1 MKRVLLTG
9 GTGFVGASLARR
21 LLRDGHQVHLL
32 VRPSYSGW
40 RLSEIRENVRIHEI
54 EAFDRSKLRALVA
67 NCAPDWIFHLMAHG
81 AYSHQSD
88 TVQIAQTN
96 LLSTIAFLEASLDVG
111 FEAFVHA
118 GSSSEYGFKDHAPSE
133 PRDACAERASSTPPP
148 MNAAANPQWMKPE
161 AA

>member
-9 GTGFVGASLARR
+9 ASGFVGSSLARR

-32 VRPSYSGW
+32 VRPSYNAW

-54 EAFDRSKLRALVA
+54 EAFDRSKLTALVG
-67 NCAPDWIFHLMAHG
+67 NCSPDWIFHLMAHG
-81 AYSHQSD
+81 AYSHQTD

-96 LLSTIAFLEASLDVG
+96 LLSTIVFLEACLDVG

-133 PRDACAERASSTPPP
+133 APQRRRRARFP
-148 MNAAANPQWMKPE
+148 ARRRR
-161 AA
+161 